1 MNQYKQRGLS
11 LITSLIMLILITMMV
26 LMTYKLTT
34 SNAKI
39 VNNNQIKSELYSAN
53 AAALDTTISDS
64 IFLNGTTSSVTIKL
78 YAAGEGVTSA
88 QKDISVTVAP
98 TCIKTRIIPNKDAFV
113 VSTDCIWDADTG
125 GLYVE
130 GQTSG
135 GNLSLCANA
144 LWDIK
149 ATAIDPY
156 TGSAMAET
164 HEGVEITTD
173 KTALAATACGV

>member
-1 MNQYKQRGLS
+1 MTQYKQRGIS

-34 SNAKI
+34 SNSKI
-39 VNNNQIKSELYSAN
+39 VINNQIKAELYSAN

-64 IFLNGTTSSVTIKL
+64 LFLNGTVSAVTIKL
-78 YAAGEGVTSA
+78 YETGQGETSA
-88 QKDISVTVAP
+88 QKDISVTITPACV
-98 TCIKTRIIPNKDAFV
+98 KTRIIPNKDAFV
-113 VSTDCIWDADTG
+113 VSPDCIWDADTG

-144 LWDIK
+144 LWDIR
-149 ATAIDPY
+149 ATATDPF
-156 TGSAMAET
+156 TGTAKAET
-164 HEGVEITTD
+164 HEGVEVTTD
-173 KTALAATACGV
+173 RTATAVTACGV